1 MSKRWRRLALAAA
14 LACAGNLF
22 YAGFI
27 RTAAAQDGCSGGCSG
42 PGQCGE
48 YCACFPNPF
57 CVEGGCCAN

>member
-1 MSKRWRRLALAAA
+1 MSKGLRKLALAAA

-22 YAGFI
+22 YAHFI
-27 RTAAAQDGCSGGCSG
+27 RAEEELCTGGCSG

-57 CVEGGCCAN
+57 CKGGGCCAN